1 MSPPSLTRPRSYF
14 QVLTTRESALD
25 APQLATLRESDL
37 QQFERTE
44 DVQMYEEQEASAA
57 AEAAV
62 RRNKKRSNET
72 KTRNEETKDRSLSLF
87 SPHSSPTLRN
97 DGESEERGL

>member
-1 MSPPSLTRPRSYF
+1 
-14 QVLTTRESALD
+14 VLTTRESALD

-62 RRNKKRSNET
+62 IRNKKRRHET
-72 KTRNEETKDRSLSLF
+72 KKPKKVPLIVLPPLF
-87 SPHSSPTLRN
+87 SHS
-97 DGESEERGL
+97 